1 MWAAPAADIT
11 SITWDGR
18 HIGSGPTFS
27 VPDDATAGDHD
38 VYVTCS
44 NQRYGQATFTVTNGN
59 TTGETDGNTNGNTTG
74 ETDGNTNGN
83 TTGETDGN
91 TNGNTT
97 GETDGSGDGTTGGTD
112 STTVGGR
119 GDSGGEGTATPV
131 GWVVGPSVFVALLL
145 LALLFSLVSHRQRGL
160 RWGRGHIHT
169 ALRPGAGTAELRQ
182 GRDGGS
188 VSLSVRLE
196 PHPDPGDQRLS

>member
-1 MWAAPAADIT
+1 VWAALAADIT

-18 HIGSGPTFS
+18 HIGSGTTFR

-44 NQRYGQATFTVTNGN
+44 NQRYGQATFTVTNDG

-74 ETDGNTNGN
+74 ETDGT
-83 TTGETDGN
+83 
-91 TNGNTT
+91 
-97 GETDGSGDGTTGGTD
+97 GDGTTGGTD

-119 GDSGGEGTATPV
+119 GDSGGEGTAIPV